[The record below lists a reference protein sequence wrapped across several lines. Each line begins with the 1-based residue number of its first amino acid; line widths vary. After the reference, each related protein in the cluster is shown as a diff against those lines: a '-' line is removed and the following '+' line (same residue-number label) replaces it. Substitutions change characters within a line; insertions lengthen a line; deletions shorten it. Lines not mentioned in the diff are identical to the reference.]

1 MKTIL
6 TQEQADTIKAKPVN
20 EQVEFLLELFDEGTE
35 TMEANREILKN
46 NFAKVFHLTVM
57 EVTTAALQTTIDAM
71 SNPEIEKFTDEQG
84 KEYIKNKIIN
94 NVVANFNNI

>member
-6 TQEQADTIKAKPVN
+6 TQEQADSIKAKPVN
-20 EQVEFLLELFDEGTE
+20 EQVEFLLELINEGTE

-46 NFAKVFHLTVM
+46 NFAKVFQLTVM
-57 EVTTAALQTTIDAM
+57 EIATVPLQTSLDAM

-84 KEYIKNKIIN
+84 KEYIKNKIVN
-94 NVVANFNNI
+94 NVVANFI